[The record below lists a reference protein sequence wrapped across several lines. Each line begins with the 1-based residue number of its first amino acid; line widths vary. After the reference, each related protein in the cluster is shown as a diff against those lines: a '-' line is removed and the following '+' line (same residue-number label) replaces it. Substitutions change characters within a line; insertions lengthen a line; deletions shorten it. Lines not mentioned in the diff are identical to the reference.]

1 MQICTKFNGSLSN
14 SRRDIQE
21 KCVFILMSHSQ
32 TCKAQMQQVPISN
45 IPELISEEFQ
55 WLNFK
60 DLQKLHKVSEAL
72 AQDIFQL

>member
-1 MQICTKFNGSLSN
+1 
-14 SRRDIQE
+14 
-21 KCVFILMSHSQ
+21 MSHSQ

>member
-1 MQICTKFNGSLSN
+1 
-14 SRRDIQE
+14 
-21 KCVFILMSHSQ
+21 MSHSQ

-55 WLNFK
+55 WLHFK
-60 DLQKLHKVSEAL
+60 DLQKLHQVSEAL